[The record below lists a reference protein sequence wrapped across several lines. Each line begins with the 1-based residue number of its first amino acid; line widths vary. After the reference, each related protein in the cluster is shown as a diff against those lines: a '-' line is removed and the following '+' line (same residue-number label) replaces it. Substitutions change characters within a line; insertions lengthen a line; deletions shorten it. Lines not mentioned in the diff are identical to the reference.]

1 MIMKKQKYI
10 TPQSDILRVV
20 TKDGICAP
28 DHPQG
33 EISSS
38 SAWSG
43 GGGETSPGEAPRR
56 I

>member
-20 TKDGICAP
+20 TKSGICDFP
-28 DHPQG
+28 FHPQ

-43 GGGETSPGEAPRR
+43 GGETSPDEAPRR